1 MAEIVR
7 RVVTVHRPATCIAK
21 VARAM
26 NDAVMALAR
35 MCVLGTA
42 RAQKVRVTV
51 DRVGPAD
58 AKAAL
63 AIDRTCLR
71 LRSSARLI

>member
-1 MAEIVR
+1 
-7 RVVTVHRPATCIAK
+7 VTVHRPATCIAK
-21 VARAM
+21 AARAM
-26 NDAVMALAR
+26 NAAAMVLVP
-35 MCVLGTA
+35 MCVLGMA
-42 RAQKVRVTV
+42 RAQKVRVTA

-58 AKAAL
+58 AMAAL